1 MAQAQV
7 EFAGQQAAGRRV
19 LVAED
24 SSITQDLLKLVLTQR
39 GHQVDIAN
47 DGQEAL
53 HALRSSSYDV
63 ALLDFHLPKMDG
75 LQVATQF
82 LAGRQGLSRPL
93 FVAIT
98 GDVEGLLKHPENCEH
113 FDEVVPKPLNID
125 VVCGI
130 VENGTETSGT
140 GDAAQPNV
148 VEMVKAAPAEPLPP
162 ARTAHAQREIIQRP
176 ATKRS
181 AAERPVTQ
189 TPDTQ
194 TPDTQTPVSPSR
206 ETQKTVSPVRSAIED
221 LGYTFLRWPD
231 DFDPMQQSAR
241 SLLATPQ
248 PGEADAILLCEA
260 VRMEDLSELLQS
272 HDLHLLP
279 IIDLTGERSA
289 GTDVSGVTLSYG
301 ETGKIRDVIEAF
313 HDRRACIH
321 DDLLQSDDFGDK
333 LLGRMFTSGK
343 DLIARYDGADTGF
356 IAFNTIVDAATVGL
370 EATKLTENGLLR
382 PIFFDRLHECGHCG
396 SARLN
401 VREEC
406 PECHSANLS
415 EEPYLHHFRC
425 AYQGPESDFRSG
437 DDLICPKCRR
447 ELSHFGRDYDK
458 PGIMVSCATC
468 GTSTSE
474 PTVGFVCVDCAAR
487 SDGEAVRTR
496 DVFSYALTEKAV
508 GYLEAGEAFLGFTQK
523 SLRFSDLPFDL
534 VVALNEEARRYNQD
548 QTSFALL
555 NIAYENEREIDIEH
569 GPRKFTQARDLFL
582 ENLRAALGPHSKV
595 FRGRGYDYALIN
607 QSSPDD
613 VRRDMTGILSQA
625 NAHIRLDIGASMTV
639 FGPKD
644 FG

>member
-1 MAQAQV
+1 VAQAQV
-7 EFAGQQAAGRRV
+7 EFAGQQAPGRRV

-82 LAGRQGLSRPL
+82 LAERKGLSRPL

-130 VENGTETSGT
+130 VENGVESSGS
-140 GDAAQPNV
+140 GDKAPPNV

-162 ARTAHAQREIIQRP
+162 AKAPNPQRP
-176 ATKRS
+176 ATQ
-181 AAERPVTQ
+181 RPATQ
-189 TPDTQ
+189 RAVSQ
-194 TPDTQTPVSPSR
+194 TRDRQG
-206 ETQKTVSPVRSAIED
+206 TVSPVRSAIEG

-248 PGEADAILLCEA
+248 LGEADAILLCEA
-260 VRMEDLSELLQS
+260 VRMEELSVLLQS

-356 IAFNTIVDAATVGL
+356 IAYNTIVEAATVGH
-370 EATKLTENGLLR
+370 EATKLAENGLLR
-382 PIFFDRLHECGHCG
+382 PIFFDRLHECGQCS

-415 EEPYLHHFRC
+415 EVNR
-425 AYQGPESDFRSG
+425 
-437 DDLICPKCRR
+437 
-447 ELSHFGRDYDK
+447 
-458 PGIMVSCATC
+458 PGI
-468 GTSTSE
+468 
-474 PTVGFVCVDCAAR
+474 VGG
-487 SDGEAVRTR
+487 SN
-496 DVFSYALTEKAV
+496 S
-508 GYLEAGEAFLGFTQK
+508 
-523 SLRFSDLPFDL
+523 
-534 VVALNEEARRYNQD
+534 
-548 QTSFALL
+548 
-555 NIAYENEREIDIEH
+555 
-569 GPRKFTQARDLFL
+569 
-582 ENLRAALGPHSKV
+582 
-595 FRGRGYDYALIN
+595 
-607 QSSPDD
+607 
-613 VRRDMTGILSQA
+613 
-625 NAHIRLDIGASMTV
+625 
-639 FGPKD
+639 
-644 FG
+644 